1 MRYPSWSDYATGEH
15 SEAPYLH
22 DSLWAAW
29 MPMFGATGST
39 LFDVGPYAFHADAN
53 NRTNATDWTT
63 QRFSAAY
70 FQEANASGRFIPPA
84 RSSLASQ
91 LEATISCWV
100 WLVATPATTAAIYQ
114 DTATALTGAR
124 FGLLWTSGGS
134 IQFQMRDPYTQ
145 RSIAPLTTA
154 TTTDTYGRWSHWC
167 ATYSASAATI
177 VLYRDGV
184 AVRTSANSGDQ
195 IRGTSVYGIG
205 IGGRINS
212 SAAEASND
220 LYLAEL
226 RLWNRSLNS
235 EEVRELGSAP
245 GAGFR
250 RRNVLSR
257 VAIAFTSAPQTVTV
271 PVADLTA
278 SAVLPTYHITTPVPV
293 ADLTAAAVLP
303 TYHLTVPVP
312 VASAAATAI
321 LPTAS
326 ATYVVTV
333 PVAEAA
339 ATAILPVASATY
351 TVTKEVIVEKQIEV
365 PVEVIIEKP
374 VIQYVEVEKEIIKEI
389 PVDRVVE
396 KIVEVTKEIPVEKV
410 VIKEV
415 IKEIPI
421 EKVVEKEVFITD
433 DKQVNE
439 LLLKIQQLESDKQIF
454 STKTQELEE
463 EVRKFSTI
471 TTENENIFH
480 YKMSKKDEE
489 LDELR
494 HSLDILRQTPPVE
507 KIVEVVVEK
516 PVDDSKS
523 QKLQETLAKLRQDIL
538 DKDKKISDLELKIS
552 ELMGLQ
558 QEKKALYL
566 KGSNLD
572 DKLYK

>member
-1 MRYPSWSDYATGEH
+1 MGSDAIKELVLTKE
-15 SEAPYLH
+15 ELADLQTFCKLNKLEI
-22 DSLWAAW
+22 D
-29 MPMFGATGST
+29 
-39 LFDVGPYAFHADAN
+39 DVIASAF
-53 NRTNATDWTT
+53 R
-63 QRFSAAY
+63 QGYRIEKY
-70 FQEANASGRFIPPA
+70 
-84 RSSLASQ
+84 
-91 LEATISCWV
+91 
-100 WLVATPATTAAIYQ
+100 
-114 DTATALTGAR
+114 
-124 FGLLWTSGGS
+124 GLLGT
-134 IQFQMRDPYTQ
+134 P
-145 RSIAPLTTA
+145 
-154 TTTDTYGRWSHWC
+154 
-167 ATYSASAATI
+167 
-177 VLYRDGV
+177 GV
-184 AVRTSANSGDQ
+184 VQ
-195 IRGTSVYGIG
+195 EKII
-205 IGGRINS
+205 
-212 SAAEASND
+212 E
-220 LYLAEL
+220 
-226 RLWNRSLNS
+226 
-235 EEVRELGSAP
+235 
-245 GAGFR
+245 
-250 RRNVLSR
+250 
-257 VAIAFTSAPQTVTV
+257 
-271 PVADLTA
+271 
-278 SAVLPTYHITTPVPV
+278 
-293 ADLTAAAVLP
+293 
-303 TYHLTVPVP
+303 
-312 VASAAATAI
+312 
-321 LPTAS
+321 
-326 ATYVVTV
+326 
-333 PVAEAA
+333 
-339 ATAILPVASATY
+339 
-351 TVTKEVIVEKQIEV
+351 KEVIVEKRIEV

-421 EKVVEKEVFITD
+421 EKVVEKEIFITD
-433 DKQVNE
+433 DNQVNE
-439 LLLKIQQLESDKQIF
+439 LLFKIQQLESDKQIF

>member
-1 MRYPSWSDYATGEH
+1 MGSDAIKELVLTKE
-15 SEAPYLH
+15 ELADLQTFCKLNKLEI
-22 DSLWAAW
+22 D
-29 MPMFGATGST
+29 
-39 LFDVGPYAFHADAN
+39 DVIASAF
-53 NRTNATDWTT
+53 R
-63 QRFSAAY
+63 QGYRIEKY
-70 FQEANASGRFIPPA
+70 
-84 RSSLASQ
+84 
-91 LEATISCWV
+91 
-100 WLVATPATTAAIYQ
+100 
-114 DTATALTGAR
+114 
-124 FGLLWTSGGS
+124 GLLGT
-134 IQFQMRDPYTQ
+134 P
-145 RSIAPLTTA
+145 
-154 TTTDTYGRWSHWC
+154 
-167 ATYSASAATI
+167 
-177 VLYRDGV
+177 GV
-184 AVRTSANSGDQ
+184 VQ
-195 IRGTSVYGIG
+195 EKII
-205 IGGRINS
+205 
-212 SAAEASND
+212 E
-220 LYLAEL
+220 
-226 RLWNRSLNS
+226 
-235 EEVRELGSAP
+235 
-245 GAGFR
+245 
-250 RRNVLSR
+250 
-257 VAIAFTSAPQTVTV
+257 
-271 PVADLTA
+271 
-278 SAVLPTYHITTPVPV
+278 
-293 ADLTAAAVLP
+293 
-303 TYHLTVPVP
+303 
-312 VASAAATAI
+312 
-321 LPTAS
+321 
-326 ATYVVTV
+326 
-333 PVAEAA
+333 
-339 ATAILPVASATY
+339 
-351 TVTKEVIVEKQIEV
+351 KEVIVEKQIEV

-421 EKVVEKEVFITD
+421 EKVVEKEIFITD
-433 DKQVNE
+433 DNQVNE
-439 LLLKIQQLESDKQIF
+439 LLFKIQQLESEKQIF

-507 KIVEVVVEK
+507 KIVEVVIEK